1 MKRFLF
7 SILTLCI
14 LFVAG
19 YHVISL
25 WRNITLYQ
33 TTPSKENLLKA
44 TRLSRHNPDP
54 FYRLGVFYQW
64 DIRNTDLKE
73 SQRYLWKSIE
83 RNPLEQAYWL
93 DLAKV
98 YQRMEEKDAFR
109 YAVNNAVL
117 VFPTG
122 YRGRWVSGNLLLR
135 HGDLENALQ
144 HFSYILTHYPDE
156 SSLIYEVL
164 GKVINDPE
172 FILERLVPKDPSSF
186 KLYLSYLYKT
196 DDKESVKRAWERKA
210 SYGIKTD
217 RTGTLR
223 HIEFLIAHGDLSEAF
238 QVWKDRLREEGL
250 TIPSDGN
257 LITNGGFENEEILG
271 GGFDWKIGNVPG
283 AQVSFDHSTALE
295 GKSSLKIVFD
305 GKKNIA
311 FHHVYQYVALKPST
325 DYVLKAHMKTEAVTT
340 KSGIRIEIS
349 GIGPAAFHGTSESL
363 IGDNAWKEL
372 TVTFRTPPQSQGG
385 LVRIRRE
392 KTDKFDRFI
401 SGVVWIDNIRLTEKR

>member
-7 SILTLCI
+7 FILI
-14 LFVAG
+14 LGALLMVG
-19 YHVISL
+19 YRILSL

-33 TTPSKENLLKA
+33 TSPSKENLLKA
-44 TRLSRHNPDP
+44 IRLSRYNPDP
-54 FYRLGVFYQW
+54 FYRLGVLYQW
-64 DIRNTDLKE
+64 DIRNSDLKE
-73 SQRYLWKSIE
+73 SQRYLWKAIE

-98 YQRMEEKDAFR
+98 YQRMGEKDAFG
-109 YAVNNAVL
+109 YALNSAVL
-117 VFPTG
+117 VFPTS
-122 YRGRWVSGNLLLR
+122 YRGRWVSGNLLL
-135 HGDLENALQ
+135 HQGDLENALP
-144 HFSYILTHYPDE
+144 HFSYILSHYPDQ

-164 GKVINDPE
+164 EKVINDPE
-172 FILERLVPKDPSSF
+172 FILERVVPKDPSSF
-186 KLYLSYLYKT
+186 KLYLSYLYT
-196 DDKESVKRAWERKA
+196 RGDKESVKRAWERRA
-210 SYGIKTD
+210 SYGMKAD
-217 RTGTLR
+217 RAGTLR
-223 HIEFLIAHGDLSEAF
+223 HIEFLIAHGDLSQAF

-250 TIPSDGN
+250 SMPSDGN
-257 LITNGGFENEEILG
+257 LITNAGFEKEMILG

-283 AQVSFDHSTALE
+283 AQVSFDHSTAFE
-295 GKSSLKIVFD
+295 GKSSLKVVFD
-305 GKKNIA
+305 GKKNVA

-340 KSGIRIEIS
+340 KSGARIEIS
-349 GIGPAAFHGTSESL
+349 GIGPAAYHGSSESL

-401 SGVVWIDNIRLTEKR
+401 SGVVWIDNIRLTEKK